1 MEIRTIETLKKII
14 HVGYF
19 NKLYIEQCIG
29 SSLQLFD
36 KVFFTAGAR
45 K

>member
-1 MEIRTIETLKKII
+1 MEDIRSIKTSWII
-14 HVGYF
+14 HVGFF

-29 SSLQLFD
+29 SSLQPFD
-36 KVFFTAGAR
+36 KVFFTAGAC